1 MRAFDQLTQLA
12 KVHDLRVRTQTYR
25 DGRVGVTV
33 ALKDDPSAVCGLA
46 CAVLSEEDLDEAA
59 QALLPALNATLA
71 PSGDLHEPAGDG
83 LHAGA
88 CDRCGGAVLYAGRAA
103 AVDDVRCPSC
113 ASDDR
118 LVTRL
123 EMALALSLVQSRLD
137 DVASRAPDETS
148 LELVPILAEL
158 AQLGAALAPTA
169 GG

>member
-1 MRAFDQLTQLA
+1 MITFDQLVQVAAAHNLQ
-12 KVHDLRVRTQTYR
+12 VRTQSYD

-71 PSGDLHEPAGDG
+71 PSDDLHEPAAGG

-88 CDRCGGAVLYAGRAA
+88 CDTCGGAVLYAGRAA
-103 AVDDVRCPSC
+103 AVDHVRCPSC
-113 ASDDR
+113 ASDDG

-158 AQLGAALAPTA
+158 AQIGAALAPTA
-169 GG
+169 EG